1 MKNFTKLLFAGALA
15 FPMIGNTQVNV
26 STTPENRNAVIEEW
40 TGIYCVYCPTGHIA
54 VDQAI
59 ATNPGDVVALNI
71 HTGGYAAPSGG
82 DPDFRTTDGDDNAS
96 LFSISGYPASTLNRR
111 TIGGS
116 QTYHPAGSNDADKVP
131 QIISEASEVNMHIS
145 ATVDIVTRVLNV
157 DVEYYY
163 TANAPNSTNYMYVA
177 LLQNNVEGPQTGGA
191 TYNPTAVLPNG
202 NYNHSHMFRD
212 FITPVWGDA
221 INTTTTGATAIMSYT
236 QTLPTDINGVALE
249 LADLEIAAFINDG
262 NQANG
267 DILTGEVINP
277 QLTGFTA
284 TDEVIFSSAAT
295 SDIESC
301 DGTAAQ
307 TISPS
312 TTITNWGSNTMTS
325 ATITY
330 DINGGAS
337 EVMNWTGSI
346 APGASSQITLN
357 PITFNPIVG
366 TNTINVSVSN
376 PNGVADNTA
385 DNSGT
390 GTFEV
395 VAATSTGYS
404 INVDFFTDNYPGETS
419 WEIISSAGTVVASG
433 GPYTPGTDDQFGAG
447 GPDAQTTITSAHTL
461 PNGVD
466 CYSVKLIDSY
476 GDGQQY
482 GTGTNPQGGFG
493 IEVKSFGNV
502 IFNWD
507 AGNGWSDIERGAA
520 MRTDAS
526 SGVGNI
532 NIENVSIFPNPA
544 SDVLNIS
551 FNAEASTY
559 NVAILDLQGRVL
571 ATESG
576 SQNVTF
582 PVGEL
587 SAGSY
592 LVTIS
597 TESGVYT
604 ENVVIK

>member
-1 MKNFTKLLFAGALA
+1 MQNFTKLLFAGAMA
-15 FPMIGNTQVNV
+15 IPMIGNTQVNV

-40 TGIYCVYCPTGHIA
+40 TGIYCGYCPSGHVA

-59 ATNPGDVVALNI
+59 ASNPGDVIALNI
-71 HTGGYAAPSGG
+71 HTGSYADPSGG
-82 DPDFRTTDGDDNAS
+82 DPDFRTTDGDENAS
-96 LFSISGYPASTLNRR
+96 LFTISGYPASTLNRR

-116 QTYHPAGSNDADKVP
+116 QTYHPAESNDANKVP
-131 QIISEASEVNMHIS
+131 QVISEVSEVNMHIT

-163 TANAPNSTNYMYVA
+163 TADAPNSTNFMYVA
-177 LLQNNVEGPQTGGA
+177 LLQNHVEGPQSGGA
-191 TYNPTAVLPNG
+191 QFNPTAVLPNG
-202 NYNHSHMFRD
+202 NYDHTHMLRD
-212 FITPVWGDA
+212 FISPVWGDT

-236 QTLPTDINGVALE
+236 QTLPMDINGVALE
-249 LADLEIAAFINDG
+249 LANLEIAAFINDG

-267 DILTGEVINP
+267 DILTGLSVHP
-277 QLTGFTA
+277 QLVGFTS
-284 TDEVIFSSAAT
+284 TDEVIFSSAAN
-295 SDIESC
+295 DNIESC
-301 DGTAAQ
+301 DGTAPQ
-307 TISPS
+307 TVSPT

-330 DINGGAS
+330 DINGGTS
-337 EVMNWTGSI
+337 EVMNWTGSV
-346 APGASSQITLN
+346 APGASTQITLD
-357 PITFNPIVG
+357 PITFTPIAG
-366 TNTINVSVSN
+366 TNTVNVSVSN

-385 DNSGT
+385 DNSGS

-395 VAATSTGYS
+395 LGALVTGYQ
-404 INVDFFTDNYPGETS
+404 INVDFFTDNYPAETS
-419 WEIISSAGTVVASG
+419 WEILSSSGTVVASG
-433 GPYTPGTDDQFGAG
+433 GPYSDAGNTNGVGGA
-447 GPDAQTTITSAHTL
+447 DALKTISSSHTL

-466 CYSVKLIDSY
+466 CYSIKFNDTY
-476 GDGQQY
+476 GDGQGY
-482 GTGTNPQGGFG
+482 GTGTNPQGGYG
-493 IEVKSFGNV
+493 IEVKSYGNV
-502 IFNWD
+502 IVNWD
-507 AGNGWSDIERGAA
+507 AGDGWSDIERVGA
-520 MRTDAS
+520 MKTDAS